1 MCRTGASSDRRATLD
16 GSMPLTL
23 ITGPANA
30 AKAGAV
36 LERLRAALPRDP
48 LLVVPTAADVEHYQ
62 RELAA
67 SGIVFGAEV
76 LTFSRL
82 VREIAG
88 RAGLEA
94 RPLGR
99 VARDRVVR
107 AAIADVP
114 LRALARSAAT
124 PGFAGAAAALF
135 AELQRSL
142 VTPARFTSALRAW
155 EADDGA
161 RPPAAGAASASSGGG
176 RAADGGARPPA
187 AGAASA
193 SSGGGRAA
201 YAAELGALYSAYRR
215 RLEELGR
222 PDQEGYA
229 WAALDALRAAP
240 GAWGGRPVFL
250 YGFDDLTPIQRDA
263 VETLVRHA
271 GVDVLVALPY
281 EPGRVAFA
289 GRAATVEELRPLAEV
304 VALPERSEYYA
315 APARPALHHLER
327 SLFEPGPVR
336 RPPNGAVR
344 LLEAGG
350 ERAEAELV
358 GAAVLELMRQGIEP
372 PDIAVLLRGDAGT
385 TALFAQVL
393 AGYGIPVS
401 HDRRVAL
408 ARTRLGAGV
417 LAGARAALAGG
428 TADDLL
434 TWLRTPGRLADPAH
448 ADALEVSV
456 RRGELRSARAARS
469 AWESRLGGPPLAALD
484 LLAEAAAEGAEPLL
498 RALEAEA
505 DAIWTA
511 PHRRRAD
518 VLAAE
523 DLADARVA
531 ADLRAATA
539 ELRGLA
545 AVDAELVGNAHD
557 ILDALGVVEVRE
569 PSSIAGAAL
578 GTPAET
584 VYGAA
589 PAAQDGPPPAP
600 APPAG
605 VVLAYPHDIRARRFR
620 AVFVCGLQ
628 DGEFPRRPV
637 PEPFLSDDDRRGLMA
652 AAGLRLPLHED
663 VLDRERSLF
672 YAAVSRPEDV
682 LFLSW
687 RSSDEEGDPL
697 APSAFLD
704 DVRALFTEDLWEE
717 RGTRLLA
724 DVTWAPRDAPTPHE
738 LRRAYAAAT
747 DAAEPPPLGAPVTEA
762 VLQLLAARRSEPAR
776 GLESFAAC
784 GVRWLV
790 EQLLR
795 PDRIEPDP
803 EPMRR
808 GSLAHALLERTLEL
822 LRERTG
828 SARIAPERL
837 DAALAALHE
846 ALVERAR
853 GGHEPA
859 RRRALLRGLEADLE
873 RYLSTEAECGAGYE
887 PTELE
892 WSFGATED
900 AHGPLALGGE
910 GGLVSGRVDRIDV
923 GRGGEAIVRDYKGR
937 NVVGGVK
944 WTDELQLQVALYL
957 LAVHELLGLE
967 PVAGLYQPLA
977 GRRLGAR
984 GLVRD
989 DVPGDYTRTDV
1000 VDADAFAAA
1009 LEAARELAART
1020 AADLHAG
1027 RLGPCPERC
1036 SSRGC
1041 RYPAICRAGEPLT
1054 RPESSSP
1061 AVDPSLRS
1069 RGPA

>member
-1 MCRTGASSDRRATLD
+1 
-16 GSMPLTL
+16 MPLTL

-82 VREIAG
+82 VREIAA
-88 RAGLEA
+88 RAGLED

-114 LRALARSAAT
+114 LRALARSGAT
-124 PGFAGAAAALF
+124 PGFADAAGALF

-142 VTPARFTSALRAW
+142 VTPARFIAALRAW
-155 EADDGA
+155 AD
-161 RPPAAGAASASSGGG
+161 SGGG
-176 RAADGGARPPA
+176 AD
-187 AGAASA
+187 
-193 SSGGGRAA
+193 GRAA
-201 YAAELGALYSAYRR
+201 YAAELGALYSAYRL
-215 RLEELGR
+215 RLELIGR
-222 PDQEGYA
+222 PDQEGHA

-240 GAWGGRPVFL
+240 ASWGGRPVFL

-271 GVDVLVALPY
+271 RVDVLVALPY
-281 EPGRVAFA
+281 EAGRVAFA
-289 GRAATVEELRPLAEV
+289 GRAATVEELRPLATVKE
-304 VALPERSEYYA
+304 LPERAEHYA
-315 APARPALHHLER
+315 ASARPALHHLER
-327 SLFEPGPVR
+327 SLFEPEPVR
-336 RPPNGAVR
+336 LPPNGAVR

-401 HDRRVAL
+401 HDRRVPL
-408 ARTRLGAGV
+408 GRTRLGAGV
-417 LAGARAALAGG
+417 LAGARAAHGG
-428 TADDLL
+428 TAADLL
-434 TWLRTPGRLADPAH
+434 AWLRTPGRLADPAL
-448 ADALEVSV
+448 ADALEVRV
-456 RRGELRSARAARS
+456 RRGELRSARAARA
-469 AWESRLGGPPLAALD
+469 AWESGLGGAPLDALD
-484 LLAEAAAEGAEPLL
+484 ALAQAAAEGGEALL
-498 RALEAEA
+498 AALAAEAE
-505 DAIWTA
+505 AIWTA
-511 PHRRRAD
+511 PHHRRAA
-518 VLAAE
+518 VLAPE

-531 ADLRAATA
+531 SELRAAAA

-545 AVDAELVGNAHD
+545 AIDPELLGDADD
-557 ILDALGVVEVRE
+557 ILDALGAVRVRE
-569 PSSIAGAAL
+569 PSAIGGAAGALAVDVREPSAIGGAAGALAVDVRERSAIAGATD
-578 GTPAET
+578 G
-584 VYGAA
+584 A
-589 PAAQDGPPPAP
+589 PAAPPT
-600 APPAG
+600 G
-605 VVLAYPHDIRARRFR
+605 VLLADPLAIRARRFR
-620 AVFVCGLQ
+620 AVFLCGLQ
-628 DGEFPRRPV
+628 DSEFPRRPE

-652 AAGLRLPLHED
+652 ASGLRLPLHED

-704 DVRALFTEDLWEE
+704 DVRALFTDDLWEE

-724 DVTWAPRDAPTPHE
+724 DVTWRPRDAPTPHE
-738 LRRAYAAAT
+738 LRRAYAAA
-747 DAAEPPPLGAPVTEA
+747 AGAQEPEPLGPPVSEA
-762 VLQLLAARRSEPAR
+762 VRELLAARDTEPAR
-776 GLESFAAC
+776 GLEAFAAC

-795 PDRIEPDP
+795 PDSIEPDP

-808 GSLAHALLERTLEL
+808 GALAHAVLERTLEL

-837 DAALAALHE
+837 DLALTALRDALA
-846 ALVERAR
+846 ERAS
-853 GGHEPA
+853 GGIAPA

-873 RYLSTEAECGAGYE
+873 RYLRTEAECGAGFE
-887 PTELE
+887 PAELE
-892 WSFGATED
+892 WSFGGADD
-900 AHGPLALGGE
+900 AHGPLPLGGD
-910 GGLVSGRVDRIDV
+910 GGAVSGRVDRVDT
-923 GRGGEAIVRDYKGR
+923 GPGGKAIVRDYKGR

-944 WTDELQLQVALYL
+944 WADELQLQVALYL
-957 LAVHELLGLE
+957 LAVRDLLGLE

-977 GRRLGAR
+977 GRKLAPR

-989 DVPGDYTRTDV
+989 DVPGSYTRTDR
-1000 VDADAFAAA
+1000 VDAAAFGAA
-1009 LEAARELAART
+1009 LEDARELAART
-1020 AADLHAG
+1020 AADLYAG
-1027 RLGPCPERC
+1027 RLKPCPERC

-1041 RYPAICRAGEPLT
+1041 RYPAICRAGEP
-1054 RPESSSP
+1054 RSE
-1061 AVDPSLRS
+1061 AV
-1069 RGPA
+1069 A

>member
-1 MCRTGASSDRRATLD
+1 
-16 GSMPLTL
+16 MPLTL

-82 VREIAG
+82 VGEIAG
-88 RAGLEA
+88 RAGMEA
-94 RPLGR
+94 RPLGP

-124 PGFAGAAAALF
+124 PGFPDAAGALF

-142 VTPARFTSALRAW
+142 VTPARFTSALRTW
-155 EADDGA
+155 
-161 RPPAAGAASASSGGG
+161 AAG
-176 RAADGGARPPA
+176 GA
-187 AGAASA
+187 
-193 SSGGGRAA
+193 RAA
-201 YAAELGALYSAYRR
+201 YAEELGALYSAYRR
-215 RLEELGR
+215 RLERLGR
-222 PDQEGYA
+222 PDPEGYA

-240 GAWGGRPVFL
+240 ASWGGRPVFL

-263 VETLVRHA
+263 VETLVSHA
-271 GVDVLVALPY
+271 GADVLVALPY

-289 GRAATVEELRPLAEV
+289 GRAATVEELRPLADV
-304 VALPERSEYYA
+304 VALPERSDYYA
-315 APARPALHHLER
+315 ASARPALHHLER
-327 SLFEPGPVR
+327 SLFEPDPVQ

-372 PDIAVLLRGDAGT
+372 PEIAVLLRGDAGT
-385 TALFAQVL
+385 AALFAQVL

-401 HDRRVAL
+401 HDRRVPL

-428 TADDLL
+428 EASDLL
-434 TWLRTPGRLADPAH
+434 CWLRTPGHVADSAL
-448 ADALEVSV
+448 ADALEARV
-456 RRGELRSARAARS
+456 RRGELTGARAARS
-469 AWESRLGGPPLAALD
+469 VWESRLGGPPLVALD
-484 LLAEAAAEGAEPLL
+484 AIAAAAAEGAESLL
-498 RALEAEA
+498 RALDTEAE
-505 DAIWTA
+505 AIWTA
-511 PHRRRAD
+511 PHVRRAE
-518 VLAAE
+518 VLASE

-531 ADLRAATA
+531 ADMRAAID

-545 AVDAELVGNAHD
+545 QADPGLLGGP
-557 ILDALGVVEVRE
+557 LDVLEALAAVEVRE
-569 PSSIAGAAL
+569 PSAIAGAAL
-578 GTPAET
+578 AAAGDTFDGATPNGRPPAAAGSPPAAPT
-584 VYGAA
+584 VTDSAVPAGPPASGAA
-589 PAAQDGPPPAP
+589 GPAAPFSAVAAATA

-605 VVLAYPHDIRARRFR
+605 VLLADPLAIRARRFR

-704 DVRALFTEDLWEE
+704 DVRALFTDELWEE

-738 LRRAYAAAT
+738 LRRALAAT
-747 DAAEPPPLGAPVTEA
+747 GGGPEPAPLGAPETRG
-762 VLQLLAARRSEPAR
+762 VLDLLASREAEPAR
-776 GLESFAAC
+776 GLESFAGC

-790 EQLLR
+790 DHLLR
-795 PDRIEPDP
+795 PGRTDPDP
-803 EPMRR
+803 EAMRR
-808 GSLAHALLERTLEL
+808 GALAHGVLERTLEL

-837 DAALAALHE
+837 DDALAALRD
-846 ALVERAR
+846 ALGDLA
-853 GGHEPA
+853 GGGPA
-859 RRRALLRGLEADLE
+859 RRRAMLRGLEADLE
-873 RYLSTEAECGAGYE
+873 RYLRTEAECGAGYE
-887 PTELE
+887 PAQLE
-892 WSFGATED
+892 WSFGGADD
-900 AHGPLALGGE
+900 AHGALALGGE
-910 GGLVSGRVDRIDV
+910 GGLVTGRVDRIDV
-923 GRGGEAIVRDYKGR
+923 GPGGAAIVRDYKGKS
-937 NVVGGVK
+937 VVGGGK
-944 WTDELQLQVALYL
+944 WADELQLQVALYL
-957 LAVHELLGLE
+957 LAVRELLGLE

-977 GRRLGAR
+977 GRRLSAR

-989 DVPGDYTRTDV
+989 DVPGAYTRTDV
-1000 VDADAFAAA
+1000 MDAAA
-1009 LEAARELAART
+1009 FTAALDDARELAART

-1027 RLGPCPERC
+1027 RLEPCPERC

-1041 RYPAICRAGEPLT
+1041 RHPGICRAGEPLP
-1054 RPESSSP
+1054 RPEASP
-1061 AVDPSLRS
+1061 PHRS
-1069 RGPA
+1069 GMDA